1 MIFSHRFRV
10 HAPLAAVAAFHRRP
24 ETLAELTPLLRVQL
38 DQAQRVEE
46 DGDELA
52 FRIWIGPWPLR
63 WRARIEG
70 LTSTGF
76 VDRQLSG
83 PFRLWVHRHTFV
95 PIDAETTIVQDEVRA
110 DLRRQLSWGV
120 IGLAMWLSLPFLFAF
135 RAWKTRRLLEPRR

>member
-1 MIFSHRFRV
+1 MIFRHSFRV
-10 HAPLAAVAAFHRRP
+10 LAPLASVAAFHRRP
-24 ETLAELTPLLRVQL
+24 EALAELTPLLRVQL
-38 DQAQRVEE
+38 DRAPGVAE

-76 VDRQLSG
+76 IDRQLSG

-95 PIDAETTIVQDEVRA
+95 PLDAETTAIRDEVRA
-110 DLRRQLSWGV
+110 VLRRHPIWGPL
-120 IGLAMWLSLPFLFAF
+120 GLGMWLSLPCLFAF
-135 RAWKTRRLLEPRR
+135 RAWKTRRLLEPPQ

>member
-1 MIFSHRFRV
+1 
-10 HAPLAAVAAFHRRP
+10 VAAFHRRP

-38 DQAQRVEE
+38 DRAPRVAE

-95 PIDAETTIVQDEVRA
+95 PVDAETTVVQDEVRA
-110 DLRRQLSWGV
+110 NLRRQLSWGV
-120 IGLAMWLSLPFLFAF
+120 IAFAMWLSLPFLFAF
-135 RAWKTRRLLEPRR
+135 RAWKTRRRLESRR

>member
-1 MIFSHRFRV
+1 MIFRHSFRV
-10 HAPLAAVAAFHRRP
+10 RAPLASVAAFHRRP

-38 DQAQRVEE
+38 DRAPRVAE

-95 PIDAETTIVQDEVRA
+95 PVDAETTVVQDEVRA
-110 DLRRQLSWGV
+110 DLRPQTRRGV
-120 IGLAMWLSLPFLFAF
+120 IALAMWLSLPFLFAF
-135 RAWKTRRLLEPRR
+135 RAWKTRRLLESRR